1 MVSQNKTNV
10 RQAWWLAIRPKTLPA
25 AAAPV
30 VVGSALAY
38 VTGEFML
45 VPALVCLLAA
55 LLLQVGSNL
64 ANDVF
69 DYEKGAD
76 AGERMG
82 PLRVTQA
89 GLLTPGE
96 VKGGMWLVFG
106 VTALMGLYLMWLGG
120 WVILVLGLAAIV
132 SAIAYTGGPFPLGY
146 HGLGDVFVFIF
157 FGLAATAGTYYV
169 QSGAVTGTAWWM
181 ATAMGFLTV
190 NILVVNNL
198 RDIAS
203 DRRAAKRTLAV
214 RFGARAALVQYGLLA
229 VGAYAIPVGLWM
241 KGSLSIWGLLP
252 VFTLPL
258 AVYWWAF
265 IRKRTGRVLNK
276 ALAGSGQLELFYALL
291 FALGMV
297 LAG

>member
-1 MVSQNKTNV
+1 MM
-10 RQAWWLAIRPKTLPA
+10 
-25 AAAPV
+25 
-30 VVGSALAY
+30 G
-38 VTGEFML
+38 
-45 VPALVCLLAA
+45 PALVCLVAA

-76 AGERMG
+76 TGERMG
-82 PLRVTQA
+82 PIRVTQA
-89 GLLTPGE
+89 GLLSPAA
-96 VKGGMWLVFG
+96 VKRGMWLVFG
-106 VTALMGLYLMWLGG
+106 VTAMLGLYLVWVRG

-169 QSGAVTGTAWWM
+169 QSGVVSATAWWM
-181 ATAMGFLTV
+181 AIAMGFLTV

-203 DRRAAKRTLAV
+203 DRRAEKRTLAV
-214 RFGARAALVQYGLLA
+214 RFGARAALAQYGILA
-229 VGAYAIPVGLWM
+229 MGAYAVPLGLWTM
-241 KGSLSIWGLLP
+241 GSLSAWGLLP
-252 VFTLPL
+252 EVTLPL
-258 AVYWWAF
+258 AIYWWVF
-265 IRKRTGRVLNK
+265 IRNHTGRVLNK

-291 FALGMV
+291 FAVGMI